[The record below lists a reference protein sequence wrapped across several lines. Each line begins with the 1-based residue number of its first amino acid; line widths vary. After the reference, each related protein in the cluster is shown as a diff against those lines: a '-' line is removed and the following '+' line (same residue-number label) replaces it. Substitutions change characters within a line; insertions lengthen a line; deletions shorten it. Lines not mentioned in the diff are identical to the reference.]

1 LKQVDK
7 RLEELEQAVKS
18 KQKTLNVI
26 AYYLEGM
33 QLILDILSLEE
44 KNQIVEQ
51 IQKSSEYRC
60 MEELKDQMA
69 MLVDDVEKIKQA
81 ISEASHEAA
90 EQKVTAAGEVIDN
103 YFHRIANNPSIS
115 KIAFTLKVDSRGLNS
130 YVFEDQNGKDLTPI
144 LSQGD
149 MNAMALSIFLG
160 MAGSKET
167 NQPFGFIML
176 DDPSQSL
183 GAEHK
188 EKLVEV
194 LNEVLDERIVI
205 LSSADRELQ
214 DLVLSKITKAKTKY
228 VFSDWTPERGPEVK
242 KNGAHE
248 N

>member
-1 LKQVDK
+1 
-7 RLEELEQAVKS
+7 
-18 KQKTLNVI
+18 
-26 AYYLEGM
+26 M
-33 QLILDILSLEE
+33 DILSLEE
-44 KNQIVEQ
+44 KKRIVEE
-51 IQKSSEYRC
+51 IQQSSEYRW
-60 MEELKDQMA
+60 MEKLKDRMA
-69 MLVDDVEKIKQA
+69 TLVNDVEKIKEA
-81 ISEASHEAA
+81 ISGASHEAA

-167 NQPFGFIML
+167 NQPFGFIIL

-183 GAEHK
+183 GSEHK
-188 EKLVEV
+188 EKLAEV
-194 LNEVLDERIVI
+194 LNEVLDERMVI
-205 LSSADRELQ
+205 LSSMDKELQ
-214 DLVLSKITKAKTKY
+214 DFALSKITKAKTKY